1 MNKPSPLGSVCGEPN
16 LCWVEPIKLSFVLSE
31 GKEIVTQV
39 PRHMRLIYHLPPTL
53 FKDCCHSKA
62 SKDSVCAQHFPW
74 TILYYIMYVSH
85 IHVYETVYSVILY
98 LLHIH
103 SAQFIPEM
111 AISHLLSITH
121 EHSHHTTS
129 DGADIMVLIFTHG
142 LLALIH

>member
-16 LCWVEPIKLSFVLSE
+16 FCWVEPIKLSFVLSE

-74 TILYYIMYVSH
+74 TILCIISCMSYTSMFMRLCTVLYCISYISIVHS
-85 IHVYETVYSVILY
+85 LY
-98 LLHIH
+98 LKWPFHIYC
-103 SAQFIPEM
+103 PLLM
-111 AISHLLSITH
+111 NTAITPHL
-121 EHSHHTTS
+121 
-129 DGADIMVLIFTHG
+129 MVQTLWC
-142 LLALIH
+142 